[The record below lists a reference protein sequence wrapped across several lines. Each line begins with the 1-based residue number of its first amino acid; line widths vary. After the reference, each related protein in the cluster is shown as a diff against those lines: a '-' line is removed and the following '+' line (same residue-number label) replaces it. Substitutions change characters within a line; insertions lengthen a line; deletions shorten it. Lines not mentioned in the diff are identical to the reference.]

1 MTAYAPRGPGNH
13 RALTMDHL
21 PHILVVGLLLGGIYG
36 LVSIG
41 LNLIFG
47 VIRIVNFAH
56 GEFVMLGMYGAY
68 VVYATMGLDPY
79 LSVLLVVPALFVVG
93 VIVHRL
99 VLQPLHAES
108 NMQIFATFGLL
119 IILQNVVLA
128 LTRGEG
134 FSVPSKLA
142 GITFGVGDI
151 RVTISRLVI
160 FLALTATAIAL
171 HVFLKRTL
179 IGKSIRAVTQ
189 DRQSARLMGINV
201 ERTFTITFGIGAAL
215 AGLAGVLLSPIYTL
229 SPGIGGNF
237 ILAAFA
243 VVVLGGLG
251 SVAGAYFGGM
261 IVGLVEAFA
270 GFYIDPELKQ
280 AIWFLIFL
288 VVLIVRPTGLFG
300 QVGAEE
306 VGFREQ
312 N

>member
-1 MTAYAPRGPGNH
+1 
-13 RALTMDHL
+13 MDNVL
-21 PHILVVGLLLGGIYG
+21 HILVVGLMLGGIYG

-56 GEFVMLGMYGAY
+56 GELVMIAMYGAY
-68 VVYATMGLDPY
+68 LCHATLGLDPY
-79 LSVLLVVPALFVVG
+79 VSVLLVMPAMFVLGIV
-93 VIVHRL
+93 VHRL
-99 VLQPLHAES
+99 VLQPLHGES
-108 NMQIFATFGLL
+108 SMQIFATFGLL
-119 IILQNVVLA
+119 IVFQNVVLA

-134 FSVPSKLA
+134 YSVPSKIA
-142 GITFGVGDI
+142 GVTFGVGDI
-151 RVTISRLVI
+151 RVTLSRLII
-160 FLALTATAIAL
+160 FAALTVTAVAL

-189 DRQSARLMGINV
+189 DRQAARLMGINV
-201 ERTFTITFGIGAAL
+201 ERTFTITFGIGTAL

-229 SPGIGGNF
+229 SPSIGGNF

-288 VVLIVRPTGLFG
+288 AVLIVRPTGLFG

-312 N
+312 S

>member
-1 MTAYAPRGPGNH
+1 
-13 RALTMDHL
+13 MDNVL
-21 PHILVVGLLLGGIYG
+21 HILVVGLLLGGIYG

-56 GEFVMLGMYGAY
+56 GELVMLAMYGAY
-68 VVYATMGLDPY
+68 LCYATLGLDPY
-79 LSVLLVVPALFVVG
+79 VSLLVVVPAMFVLG

-99 VLQPLHAES
+99 ILEPLHGES
-108 NMQIFATFGLL
+108 SMQIFATFGLL
-119 IILQNVVLA
+119 IVFQNVVLA

-134 FSVPSKLA
+134 YSVPSKIA
-142 GITFGVGDI
+142 GVTFGVGDI
-151 RVTISRLVI
+151 RVTMSRLII
-160 FLALTATAIAL
+160 FVALTLAAVAL
-171 HVFLKRTL
+171 HLFLQRTL
-179 IGKSIRAVTQ
+179 MGKSIRAVTQ
-189 DRQSARLMGINV
+189 DGQAARLMGINV
-201 ERTFTITFGIGAAL
+201 QRTFTITFGIGAAL
-215 AGLAGVLLSPIYTL
+215 AGLAGVLLAPIYTL
-229 SPGIGGNF
+229 SPSIGGNF

-288 VVLIVRPTGLFG
+288 AVLIVRPTGLFG

-312 N
+312 G

>member
-1 MTAYAPRGPGNH
+1 
-13 RALTMDHL
+13 MDNL
-21 PHILVVGLLLGGIYG
+21 LHILVVGLLLGGIYG
-36 LVSIG
+36 LVALG

-56 GEFVMLGMYGAY
+56 GELVMLAMYGAY
-68 VVYATMGLDPY
+68 LCYATMGLDPY
-79 LSVLLVVPALFVVG
+79 VSVLVVMPALFFVG
-93 VIVHRL
+93 ILVYRL

-108 NMQIFATFGLL
+108 SMQIFATFGLL
-119 IILQNVVLA
+119 IVFQNVVLA
-128 LTRGEG
+128 MTRGEG
-134 FSVPSKLA
+134 YSVPSKIA
-142 GITFGVGDI
+142 AVTFGIGDI
-151 RVTISRLVI
+151 RVTMSRLLI
-160 FLALTATAIAL
+160 FAALTLTAIAL

-179 IGKSIRAVTQ
+179 VGKSIRAVTQ
-189 DRQSARLMGINV
+189 DRQAARLMGINV

-270 GFYIDPELKQ
+270 GYYIDPELKQ

-288 VVLIVRPTGLFG
+288 AVLVVRPTGLFG

-306 VGFREQ
+306 IGFREQ
-312 N
+312 G

>member
-1 MTAYAPRGPGNH
+1 
-13 RALTMDHL
+13 MDSLLHV
-21 PHILVVGLLLGGIYG
+21 LVVGLLLGGIYG
-36 LVSIG
+36 LVSLG

-56 GEFVMLGMYGAY
+56 GELVMLAMYGTY
-68 VVYATMGLDPY
+68 VCYAALGLDPY
-79 LSVLLVVPALFVVG
+79 VSVLIVVPSLFVVG
-93 VIVHRL
+93 VLMHRL

-108 NMQIFATFGLL
+108 SMQIFATFGLL
-119 IILQNVVLA
+119 ILFQNAVLA

-134 FSVPSKLA
+134 YSVPSKLA
-142 GITFGVGDI
+142 ATTFEVGDI
-151 RVTISRLVI
+151 RVTMSRLVI
-160 FLALTATAIAL
+160 FVALTLAAIAL
-171 HVFLKRTL
+171 HLFLKRTR

-189 DRQSARLMGINV
+189 DRQAARLMGINV

-215 AGLAGVLLSPIYTL
+215 AGLAGALLAPIYTL

-280 AIWFLIFL
+280 AIWFVIFL
-288 VVLIVRPTGLFG
+288 AVLVVRPTGLFG
-300 QVGAEE
+300 QAGAED

-312 N
+312 T

>member
-1 MTAYAPRGPGNH
+1 
-13 RALTMDHL
+13 MDSLLHV
-21 PHILVVGLLLGGIYG
+21 LVVGLLLGGIYG
-36 LVSIG
+36 LVSLG

-56 GEFVMLGMYGAY
+56 GELVMLAMYGTY
-68 VVYATMGLDPY
+68 VCYATLGLDPY
-79 LSVLLVVPALFVVG
+79 VSVLIVVPALFVVG
-93 VIVHRL
+93 VLMHRL

-108 NMQIFATFGLL
+108 SMQIFATFGLL
-119 IILQNVVLA
+119 ILFQNAVLA

-134 FSVPSKLA
+134 YSVPSKLA
-142 GITFGVGDI
+142 ATTFEVGDI
-151 RVTISRLVI
+151 RVTMSRLVI
-160 FLALTATAIAL
+160 FVALTLAAIAL
-171 HVFLKRTL
+171 HLFLKRTR

-189 DRQSARLMGINV
+189 DRQAARLMGINV

-215 AGLAGVLLSPIYTL
+215 AGLAGALLAPIYTL
-229 SPGIGGNF
+229 SPVIGGNF

-280 AIWFLIFL
+280 AIWFVIFL
-288 VVLIVRPTGLFG
+288 AVLVVRPTGLFG
-300 QVGAEE
+300 QAGAED

-312 N
+312 T